1 MGQMKRKIAYLATCL
16 ALLAGMVGAPAQAGS
31 GMPPAPEDI
40 ARIELLP
47 GWRTT
52 DGAHMAALRIRLAD
66 GWKTYWRAP
75 GDSGIPPS
83 LDLRESQNIQSVQF
97 HWPVPDVFIEN
108 GVRTIGYKDELV
120 LPLTV
125 TPKQAGAPMILQ
137 GALQFGVCLD
147 ICMPMQADLASALP
161 VSDGGPDRAIK
172 RALRQRPDTSKEA
185 GVTRA
190 VCKVEPLKDGLRI
203 NAEIHMPRLG
213 PDEVVVME
221 TADPSVWVA
230 EVDSERKGER
240 IVAQTDVVPT
250 SGKPF
255 LLNRSDIR
263 ITVLGA
269 GRGVDIR
276 GCTGS

>member
-1 MGQMKRKIAYLATCL
+1 
-16 ALLAGMVGAPAQAGS
+16 
-31 GMPPAPEDI
+31 MPPAPEDI
-40 ARIELLP
+40 ARIDLLP
-47 GWRTT
+47 GWRTSQGT
-52 DGAHMAALRIRLAD
+52 HMAALRIRLAD

-97 HWPVPDVFIEN
+97 HWPVPDVYVEG

-120 LPLTV
+120 LPITI
-125 TPKQAGAPMILQ
+125 TPKQAGAPMTLSGMLQ
-137 GALQFGVCLD
+137 IGVCLD
-147 ICMPMQADLASALP
+147 VCLPMQASLASPLP
-161 VSDGGPDRAIK
+161 VTPRQPDRTIK

-190 VCKVEPLKDGLRI
+190 LCKVDPIKDGLRI
-203 NAEIHMPRLG
+203 EAEIHMPRLG
-213 PDEVVVME
+213 PDEVVVVE
-221 TADPSVWVA
+221 TSDPSVWVA
-230 EVDSERKGER
+230 EVDSQRDGGR
-240 IVAQTDVVPT
+240 IMAQTDLVPT

-269 GRGVDIR
+269 GRGVDIQ
-276 GCTGS
+276 GCTGG

>member
-1 MGQMKRKIAYLATCL
+1 MKRRLVYLATCL
-16 ALLAGMVGAPAQAGS
+16 ALLTGMASAPAQAGS

-47 GWRTT
+47 GWRTSE
-52 DGAHMAALRIRLAD
+52 GAHMAALRIRLAD

-83 LDLRESQNIQSVQF
+83 LDLRNSRNIQSVHF
-97 HWPVPDVFIEN
+97 HWPVPDVYVEN

-120 LPLTV
+120 LPITV
-125 TPKQAGAPMILQ
+125 TPKQAGAPMTLK

-147 ICMPMQADLASALP
+147 ICMPIQADLASTLP
-161 VSDGGPDRAIK
+161 VADGSPDRAIK
-172 RALRQRPDTSKEA
+172 RALRLRPDTSKEA
-185 GVTRA
+185 GVTRT
-190 VCKVEPLKDGLRI
+190 VCKVEPIKDGLRI
-203 NAEIHMPRLG
+203 QAEIHMPRLG
-213 PDEVVVME
+213 ADEVVVVE
-221 TADPSVWVA
+221 TPDPSVWVA
-230 EVDSERKGER
+230 EVASHREGGR
-240 IVAQTDVVPT
+240 IIAQTELVPT

-255 LLNRSDIR
+255 VLNRSDIR

-269 GRGVDIR
+269 GRGVDIQ